1 MTMTT
6 NAPQSAPAPAAP
18 TETRAQPARRWLNG
32 WLLAALAVLVLG
44 GAWTWLSR
52 VPAGEVPADR
62 TAQPAVGYPA
72 PDFTLA
78 TLDGG
83 EFSLAAQRGTPL
95 VVNFWA
101 TWCGPCER
109 EIPTLQA
116 ASERYGDRV
125 QIVGVDQGESAETV
139 RAFAEEYGM
148 TFPIPLDMDGAVGW
162 DFNVQ
167 GLPTS
172 FFIDGD
178 GVIRKIWAGELNS
191 VTLAEGIQELLE

>member
-1 MTMTT
+1 MTT
-6 NAPQSAPAPAAP
+6 STTPSTPAPTAS
-18 TETRAQPARRWLNG
+18 TSRPARRRLNG
-32 WLLAALAVLVLG
+32 WLLVALAVLLLG
-44 GAWTWLSR
+44 GAWTWLNR
-52 VPAGEVPADR
+52 VPAEQIPANR

-116 ASERYGDRV
+116 AAERYGDRV
-125 QIVGVDQGESAETV
+125 QIVGVDQGEPPAEV
-139 RAFAEEYGM
+139 QLFVEQYGM
-148 TFPIPLDMDGAVGW
+148 TFPIPLDAGGAVVHA
-162 DFNVQ
+162 FNVQ
-167 GLPTS
+167 GLPTT
-172 FFIDGD
+172 FFIDGE
-178 GVIRKIWAGELNS
+178 GVIRKIWPGEMNS
-191 VTLAEGIQELLE
+191 VTLTEGIQELLE